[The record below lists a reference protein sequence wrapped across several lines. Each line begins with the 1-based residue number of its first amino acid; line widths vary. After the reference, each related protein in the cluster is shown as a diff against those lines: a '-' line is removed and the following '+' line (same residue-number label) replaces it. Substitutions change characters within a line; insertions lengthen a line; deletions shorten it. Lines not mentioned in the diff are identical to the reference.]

1 MTLYESEASCGGHT
15 LTDTSSGY
23 PVDLGFQ
30 VYNLTTYPHLVGL
43 FERLGVETQ
52 PSEMSFALSM
62 DGGRVEWG
70 SHGLDSVFAQRSNL
84 ASPAFLGMI
93 RDVLRFGRQAPEV
106 LAPEHQAQVG
116 RRRQGIIWYLDG
128 TCRRQHCRRAATPAV
143 PSCCRVFSRLGGEAA
158 RQCCERLL
166 TLPSACLP
174 ACLPPLPPP
183 LPPPPLGAVWPHDA
197 GAVPGAEAVRYRLQA
212 AVRRPDVRRR
222 VERAQRPGE
231 AGRGAGSVWRRRRRR
246 RPSSPQGLS
255 LLEEWLCLSTDPHR
269 AHSSSNH
276 HNPCAPL
283 SLLQVLDFPVV
294 TLVRFW
300 SNHHLLDML
309 QRPLWRVV
317 SGRSK
322 QYVDKIVAGACRGGD
337 GGGGRAQHEAV
348 MDRCPLC

>member
-174 ACLPPLPPP
+174 ACLPALPPP
-183 LPPPPLGAVWPHDA
+183 LPPPPWVQFGRMTLGQYLELRRYGTAFRQLYVAPMCAAVWSVPNAQVRQA
-197 GAVPGAEAVRYRLQA
+197 G
-212 AVRRPDVRRR
+212 
-222 VERAQRPGE
+222 
-231 AGRGAGSVWRRRRRR
+231 GRDR
-246 RPSSPQGLS
+246 
-255 LLEEWLCLSTDPHR
+255 C
-269 AHSSSNH
+269 
-276 HNPCAPL
+276 
-283 SLLQVLDFPVV
+283 
-294 TLVRFW
+294 
-300 SNHHLLDML
+300 
-309 QRPLWRVV
+309 
-317 SGRSK
+317 
-322 QYVDKIVAGACRGGD
+322 GGD
-337 GGGGRAQHEAV
+337 GGGGAHLVHKACPCSRSGCAFPPTLTERTQAPIITTLVHPSLFCRCSTSLWSPWSASGPTTTCSTCCSARCGAWSAGAASSMSTRSWQVRAGGETGGGAGSA
-348 MDRCPLC
+348 